1 MTISPCIIYEYCTD
15 FCDTASTLSNVFAS
29 YLRIIRRFLTTST
42 LRCSPTCGF
51 FSRTLT
57 YANTHQAGSER
68 AQGRAWWC
76 GPQRGPSQAAMALSE
91 VGEHYSVAQQQV
103 QELWQRLRERR
114 VQLCDIHF
122 LFSLSRFLLFLFFL
136 VYFISCCFFNPVRRC
151 VINFYF
157 QLLKERENFARDSG
171 ELAVKNWSCFSVC
184 VFFVC
189 RIEANANLLGNESSI
204 FAAWTLCSDDDSQW
218 RKREIRSFAETAEK
232 KEVWK

>member
-1 MTISPCIIYEYCTD
+1 MYADIRQHAPGRERASTRKGVVMRPTTGAIASSHGAVRSRRALQRRA
-15 FCDTASTLSNVFAS
+15 TASAGAAA
-29 YLRIIRRFLTTST
+29 TTA
-42 LRCSPTCGF
+42 
-51 FSRTLT
+51 RT
-57 YANTHQAGSER
+57 AR
-68 AQGRAWWC
+68 AVVRH
-76 GPQRGPSQAAMALSE
+76 SLF
-91 VGEHYSVAQQQV
+91 V
-103 QELWQRLRERR
+103 
-114 VQLCDIHF
+114 
-122 LFSLSRFLLFLFFL
+122 FSLSRIFLFLFFL